1 MNRWKCC
8 GNKNIAG
15 IIRTMLMML
24 WLLLMVCFFS
34 SVNSISLKAAERQRK
49 IVTVGFTESTNFL
62 ERKDNGEMSGLAY
75 DYLQKI
81 SYYTDWEY
89 RYVYGEWDEITRK
102 FYNGEID
109 VLPGLSKTPEREQK
123 ALFSDYP
130 MGTESYYIYV
140 HADDPLA
147 PSRERGLRGGSI
159 GVNENTLQQGLL
171 ERWNKDG
178 GFEADIRYYPGN
190 RSRMAAFDANETMA
204 TVTTDFSVKP
214 EMNMMPIAL
223 VGGSDYYL
231 AISKNR
237 KDLLD
242 DLNRAQGSITAIE
255 PGFTKE
261 LLEKYYRGNAVSR
274 LLSREEDTFVKRN
287 PRIRIGYYD
296 NYMPFSGTDR
306 NGNAQGILTDL
317 VQQMLTQ
324 LRLEKRVSP
333 IYRAYRSTQEMIDA
347 LNRDEIDVAFPIEN
361 NMAQAEKDGIFLSS
375 EMVKTSMFLVFDG
388 AYDERV
394 KNRIAVI
401 RGNRFQEEYTR
412 RNFPNAEIVFC
423 DDIYNGFDMVKSGE
437 ADSIAINEL
446 RKDAVMSSFRY
457 RDMQSIPLP
466 EGRNICM
473 AVKRGETQ
481 LLSLLERGITS
492 LPDNYAVTS
501 TYKYIGKKNDYSF
514 EEFVYA
520 NIYVTFAGALLLVG
534 LVIGG
539 IVYIVSNR
547 KKRRDLDRMAHID
560 NTTGIKNRRSFDEA
574 VAQIGT
580 DPVSGD
586 FVFLSADLN
595 ELKQVND
602 TMGHEAGDELI
613 IAAAN
618 CLNSI
623 MEPYG
628 NVFRVGGDEFAAIGH
643 IRGEERQ
650 AGFDRIREDCEK
662 WTGSCG
668 QKLSISVGFVAAE
681 ELSDPTLKNLRVEA
695 ERRMYEAKTRYYRET
710 GHDRR
715 GARSG
720 LNK

>member
-62 ERKDNGEMSGLAY
+62 ERKDNDEMSGLAY

-296 NYMPFSGTDR
+296 NYMPFAGTDR

-466 EGRNICM
+466 EGRHICM

-650 AGFDRIREDCEK
+650 AVFDRIREDCEK

>member
-62 ERKDNGEMSGLAY
+62 ERKENDEMSGLAY

-89 RYVYGEWDEITRK
+89 RYVYGEWNEITEK

-109 VLPGLSKTPEREQK
+109 FLPGLSKTPEREEK
-123 ALFSDYP
+123 ALFSDFP

-147 PSRERGLRGGSI
+147 PSREGSLRCVTI
-159 GVNENTLQQGLL
+159 GVNENTIQQGML
-171 ERWNKDG
+171 ERWNKEG
-178 GFEADIRYYPGN
+178 GFAADIRYYPGN

-214 EMNMMPIAL
+214 EMNMVPIAL

-231 AISKNR
+231 AVAKKR

-242 DLNRAQGSITAIE
+242 DLNRAQGAITAIE

-261 LLEKYYRGNAVSR
+261 LLEKYYKGNAVSR
-274 LLSREEDTFVKRN
+274 LLSREEDTLVKRN

-306 NGNAQGILTDL
+306 NGKTQGILTDL
-317 VQQMLTQ
+317 VDQMLKQ

-333 IYRAYRSTQEMIDA
+333 IYRAYGSTQEMIAA
-347 LNRDEIDVAFPIEN
+347 LKRDEIDVAFPIEN
-361 NMAQAEKDGIFLSS
+361 NMAQAEKDGVFLSS
-375 EMVKTSMFLVFDG
+375 ELVKTSMFLVFDG
-388 AYDERV
+388 TYDESV

-401 RGNRFQEEYTR
+401 RGNRFQENYVR
-412 RNFPNAEIVFC
+412 RNFPEAEIVFC
-423 DDIYNGFDMVKSGE
+423 DDIYSGFDMVKSGA
-437 ADSIAINEL
+437 ADSIAVNEL
-446 RKDAVMSSFRY
+446 RKDALMSSFRY
-457 RDMQSIPLP
+457 RDMQSVPLP

-473 AVKRGETQ
+473 AVKRGETL
-481 LLSLLERGITS
+481 LLSLLERGITG

-501 TYKYIGKKNDYSF
+501 TYKYIGKNGEFSL
-514 EEFVYA
+514 EEFIYA
-520 NIYVTFAGALLLVG
+520 NLYGTFAAALLLAGV
-534 LVIGG
+534 LIGG
-539 IVYIVSNR
+539 MVYIVSNR

-574 VAQIGT
+574 VARIGT

-650 AGFDRIREDCEK
+650 AVFDRICEDCEK

-681 ELSDPTLKNLRVEA
+681 EISDPTLKNLRVEA

>member
-255 PGFTKE
+255 PGYTKE

-274 LLSREEDTFVKRN
+274 LLSREEDTLVKRN

-296 NYMPFSGTDR
+296 NYMPFAGTDR

-375 EMVKTSMFLVFDG
+375 VMVKTSMFLVFDG

-401 RGNRFQEEYTR
+401 RGNRFQEVYTR

-650 AGFDRIREDCEK
+650 AVFDRIREDCEK

-681 ELSDPTLKNLRVEA
+681 EISDPTLKNLRVEA

>member
-24 WLLLMVCFFS
+24 WLLLVCFFS

-62 ERKDNGEMSGLAY
+62 ERKDNDEMSGLAY

-296 NYMPFSGTDR
+296 NYMPFTGTDR

-361 NMAQAEKDGIFLSS
+361 NMAQAEKDDIFLSS
-375 EMVKTSMFLVFDG
+375 EMIKTSMFLVFDG

-446 RKDAVMSSFRY
+446 RKDAVMNLFRY

-613 IAAAN
+613 ISAAN
-618 CLNSI
+618 YLNSI

-650 AGFDRIREDCEK
+650 AVFDRIREDCEK

>member
-361 NMAQAEKDGIFLSS
+361 NMAQAEKDDIFLSS

-394 KNRIAVI
+394 KNRIAVM

-650 AGFDRIREDCEK
+650 AVFDRIREDCEK